1 MLSCDFGAGQPGI
14 QKAAEWVRTAFHDS
28 VTHDASTGTGGLDAS
43 IRFELDRAE
52 NLGAAL
58 NNTLADI
65 SSSVNI
71 QTSAADLL
79 ALSLVMSVAR
89 CANMRVPLRLGRKD
103 AMEAGI
109 KGVPEAHTDLETT
122 RKRFATASL
131 NETDMITLIAC
142 GHSIGGVHS
151 VDHPEIVSGPVS
163 AENKLSFDTTKG
175 QLDNNVVLEYLDNS
189 TANPLVVNS
198 NNTLNSDK
206 RIFAADDNATMKK
219 LADKAYFKSQCE
231 AAFEK
236 MLGLV
241 PRDVELTEPLQ
252 PADIRPSIES
262 YQLNADGSIG
272 LSGRVRVRV
281 TSSTGRDQNTLSA
294 AIIPTSR
301 NGSIAEIP
309 ARRETFQGG
318 TSYGYLDEQFSWFK
332 FSQTLNATDRFDS
345 FNIRVNDQTY
355 DNEKTGGY
363 PIDSQILYQKTQ
375 SCVTLDSA
383 TNQWSLKVTAAVSKE
398 LQGEPRIRVVHRKFA
413 QGQFIP
419 SLEQEVVGM
428 ERSSKETA
436 EYVYYTATTPLDS
449 RELRTTF
456 DIEVG
461 DSKVEFISTGALTSQ
476 NCAAL

>member
-1 MLSCDFGAGQPGI
+1 M
-14 QKAAEWVRTAFHDS
+14 
-28 VTHDASTGTGGLDAS
+28 
-43 IRFELDRAE
+43 
-52 NLGAAL
+52 
-58 NNTLADI
+58 
-65 SSSVNI
+65 
-71 QTSAADLL
+71 
-79 ALSLVMSVAR
+79 
-89 CANMRVPLRLGRKD
+89 
-103 AMEAGI
+103 
-109 KGVPEAHTDLETT
+109 
-122 RKRFATASL
+122 
-131 NETDMITLIAC
+131 
-142 GHSIGGVHS
+142 
-151 VDHPEIVSGPVS
+151 
-163 AENKLSFDTTKG
+163 
-175 QLDNNVVLEYLDNS
+175 
-189 TANPLVVNS
+189 
-198 NNTLNSDK
+198 
-206 RIFAADDNATMKK
+206 
-219 LADKAYFKSQCE
+219 
-231 AAFEK
+231 
-236 MLGLV
+236 
-241 PRDVELTEPLQ
+241 
-252 PADIRPSIES
+252 
-262 YQLNADGSIG
+262 
-272 LSGRVRVRV
+272 
-281 TSSTGRDQNTLSA
+281 
-294 AIIPTSR
+294 
-301 NGSIAEIP
+301 
-309 ARRETFQGG
+309 
-318 TSYGYLDEQFSWFK
+318 DEQFSWFK